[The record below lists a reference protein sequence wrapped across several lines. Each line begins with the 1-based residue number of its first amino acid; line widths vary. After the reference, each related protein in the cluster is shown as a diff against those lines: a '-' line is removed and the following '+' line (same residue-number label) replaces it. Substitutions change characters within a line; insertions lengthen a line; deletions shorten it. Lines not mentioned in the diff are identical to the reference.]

1 MVIIGGMQRT
11 ILLLVLSALCGA
23 IAGAGAGFVASEY
36 SVAQYSYPISPIISE
51 HPATSTLP
59 TPQVTST
66 AQIPSLSL
74 VPIEQRP
81 SVPLLPPAFAK
92 RSSSPVVSVYRKAT
106 GTALEDRLLGPDR
119 LLGQAIAL
127 TADGWI
133 VTTAE
138 AVAGMKLA
146 DLTVWHE
153 GIAASVQRGVI
164 DKLSQTVFL
173 KTRLTGLPSAAFA
186 RIQDIAPGAAVWTE
200 IDAEAFE
207 PHTVVSISQR
217 SEAVDAA
224 SSEFASRRL
233 RLDAALRA
241 LPGTPVWDPNGSLVG
256 LVSVQKEGE
265 SVLPEVIP
273 VTSIVAS
280 FNSVLLSKTD
290 IPEIAHAYLGVR
302 TTDLALA
309 RIDGERGSL
318 PLAGALLRDE
328 KKTAKLA
335 VTKDSPAAKAR
346 LKAGDVIV
354 RVDRDILD
362 GTADLGE
369 LLSEYKP
376 GSMVTLRVLRDA
388 QDLDIPVTLG
398 SMVTSE
404 ALK

>member
-1 MVIIGGMQRT
+1 MVIIRRMQRT
-11 ILLLVLSALCGA
+11 ILLLVLSAICGA
-23 IAGAGAGFVASEY
+23 LAGAGAGFVAADY
-36 SVAQYSYPISPIISE
+36 SVANMVVPTPSLD
-51 HPATSTLP
+51 HPATTTSSV
-59 TPQVTST
+59 TPATST

-74 VPIEQRP
+74 IPIEQRP

-92 RSSSPVVSVYRKAT
+92 RSSSPVVSLYRKAA
-106 GTALEDRLLGPDR
+106 GTAVEDRLLTPDH
-119 LLGQAIAL
+119 LLGQAVAL

-133 VTTAE
+133 VTTVE
-138 AVAGMKLA
+138 AIAGTKLA

-153 GIAASVQRGVI
+153 GIAAPVQRGIV
-164 DKLSQTVFL
+164 DTLSRTVFL

-207 PHTVVSISQR
+207 PHTVVSVSGRSQ
-217 SEAVDAA
+217 AADAA

-233 RLDAALRA
+233 RLDASMKA

-256 LVSVQKEGE
+256 LVSIQEEGNVPQQGE
-265 SVLPEVIP
+265 IIP
-273 VTSIVAS
+273 VTSIAAS
-280 FNSVLLSKTD
+280 FTGILMSKSEV
-290 IPEIAHAYLGVR
+290 PEISHAYLGVR
-302 TTDLALA
+302 TMDLAVS

-318 PLAGALLRDE
+318 PFAGVLIRDE
-328 KKTAKLA
+328 KKTGKLG
-335 VTKDSPAAKAR
+335 VVKDSPAAKAR

-376 GSMVTLRVLRDA
+376 GSTVTLRVLRDA

-398 SMVTSE
+398 SIVTSE
-404 ALK
+404 AVK